1 MARSFLRALAACP
14 PPPAAVVAAGVIV
27 SLPPHAAIS
36 RPSAPVAPA
45 PPTMR
50 RKRLR
55 DVGSSWRRASAPDS
69 VSVSD
74 TAQPPREESMVRGTR
89 CARPLWHCSPRGP
102 GTGVTARTAPDRITA
117 ATEHR
122 IPTHGS
128 AAPEGRRASFASYR
142 NGRRA
147 HDAIAPDPHPP
158 RPDPEPAR
166 GLGGVFC
173 PRGSRSGARGLGG
186 RVALG
191 RPRGGGAA
199 LVPVAPGAARLRA
212 LAGRAARAPRPGPD
226 ARHGHAAHGA
236 DRRAR
241 DPRDLLAVRVGARGA
256 RADRMGRRGPGA
268 RARRLRARAAALA
281 DRHLQL
287 PALRARG
294 GALRPEPVRRPP
306 AQRAPGRGVP
316 LLELAPPAEPVRPV
330 LHAHRLRARA
340 AAAPH
345 GVLGVE
351 GGGRARLARVPRA
364 RVVAGGP
371 PRPVAPALPRVRG
384 PQPARPRLWAR
395 RPAQR
400 RAHVA
405 VRAGRGRAGRAR
417 PRARLPALGR
427 GRRRGDRRRRRVQVL
442 AARPRPAR

>member
-1 MARSFLRALAACP
+1 MARSFLRALALAACP
-14 PPPAAVVAAGVIV
+14 PPPAAAVVPACVIV

-166 GLGGVFC
+166 GLGGVF
-173 PRGSRSGARGLGG
+173 SRSGGSRPRPRGLGRG
-186 RVALG
+186 VALG
-191 RPRGGGAA
+191 RAGGGAA
-199 LVPVAPGAARLRA
+199 ALVPLAAGATRLHAVAC
-212 LAGRAARAPRPGPD
+212 RAARAPPAGPD
-226 ARHGHAAHGA
+226 GRHGHAAHGA

-256 RADRMGRRGPGA
+256 RADRVG
-268 RARRLRARAAALA
+268 
-281 DRHLQL
+281 
-287 PALRARG
+287 
-294 GALRPEPVRRPP
+294 
-306 AQRAPGRGVP
+306 
-316 LLELAPPAEPVRPV
+316 
-330 LHAHRLRARA
+330 
-340 AAAPH
+340 
-345 GVLGVE
+345 
-351 GGGRARLARVPRA
+351 
-364 RVVAGGP
+364 
-371 PRPVAPALPRVRG
+371 
-384 PQPARPRLWAR
+384 
-395 RPAQR
+395 
-400 RAHVA
+400 
-405 VRAGRGRAGRAR
+405 
-417 PRARLPALGR
+417 
-427 GRRRGDRRRRRVQVL
+427 
-442 AARPRPAR
+442 